1 MLESLP
7 FPIEYLVLALLS
19 ESFDH
24 MCEGL
29 FLGFL
34 FSSIGLYV
42 FGNNFNIKYIFE
54 IMLK

>member
-7 FPIEYLVLALLS
+7 FPIEDLVLALLS
-19 ESFDH
+19 EPFDH
-24 MCEGL
+24 TCEGL

-42 FGNNFNIKYIFE
+42 FVNNV
-54 IMLK
+54 

>member
-19 ESFDH
+19 EPFDH
-24 MCEGL
+24 TCEGL

-42 FGNNFNIKYIFE
+42 FVNNV
-54 IMLK
+54 